1 MLPIDEI
8 AKSAR
13 GLKLTGAPQGLL
25 PWLMA
30 DLARAA
36 GLDGARAVLIAAD
49 EAAGR
54 AVVEAAPFFAPEL
67 KVHWLPA
74 WDCLPYDR
82 ASPAQKVLAERLGT
96 LAALAR
102 PPEGAELLV
111 TTVAAATQRLLPKET
126 IAGASLVLKRGTRIG
141 RDELVQTLARAGYT
155 RVESVADA
163 GDFAVRGGL
172 VDLVPATAGGP
183 LLGYRLDFFGD
194 EVDGIRTIDPLTQL
208 TTGKVD
214 GLTLLP
220 VSELMLDESRI
231 RRFRAGWLERFGAAA
246 TADPLYQAASE
257 GRRVPGLEHFLP
269 LFEPDLVTLFDWVG
283 AAPGD
288 RGPAG
293 RVDDLVLLDGG
304 VEAAATARF
313 EAIADYHQNRVAVL
327 AEPSRGKAKLG
338 AALYRPLPPEALYL
352 SDEDYHAR
360 LKTAGAHHS
369 SPLPGEQGLDLAAL
383 PAVDFAPARVA
394 AAAGGPPV
402 YQAIASKLAEAKAAG
417 RRLVLAAYSEG
428 SRERLMGL
436 LGEQGAT
443 GLVPAEGWQTAQ
455 AAAAAGQVP
464 LVVLPLETGFRHGEL
479 ELWTE
484 QDMLGDR
491 LVRRR
496 SARKAD
502 AFLKDLQTLEA
513 GELVVHQ
520 EHGIGRYLGLTPIKV
535 SGAEHDTVAL
545 EYLGGDKLYVPVE
558 NLDVLSRYGSD
569 SEDVTLDKLGGTG
582 WAQRKARMKERIRE
596 IAHELLR
603 VAAKRATRPAD
614 AFEPEQA
621 GYAAFLDKFPW
632 AETDDQLRAT
642 AEVLDDLAAGRPM
655 DRLVCGDVGFGK
667 TEVALRAAY
676 VAAAAGA
683 QVAVICPTT
692 LLARQHAATFRE
704 RFAETGLKVGALSR
718 LVPAAE
724 AKAVREGLADGQV
737 DIVVGTHA
745 ILAKGIE
752 FKRLGLV
759 VVDEEQRFGVTHK
772 ERLKALRAEGT
783 GADDAA
789 GNVHVLTLTAT
800 PIPRTLQMALSGIRE
815 LSVIATPPVDR
826 LAVRTTVSPF
836 DPVVVR
842 EALLREHYRGGQS
855 FIVVP
860 RIADIAEVEAYL
872 REQVPEIRFVTAH
885 GQMAAGEIEERMTAF
900 YEQRYDLLL
909 ATTIIESGLDIP
921 NANTL
926 VVHRADMFG
935 LAQLYQLR
943 GRVGRAKRRAYALLT
958 TSPEGG
964 LTASA
969 EKRLQVLASLDSLG
983 AGFELASHD
992 LDQRGAGNLLGD
1004 EQSGHI
1010 REVGFELYQ
1019 SMLEEAILAAKAE
1032 ARGLKPPED
1041 PTSPTISVDA
1051 PVMIPEDYVPDLA
1064 LRMAL
1069 YRRAA
1074 ELKDR
1079 AGIESLAAEMIDRFG
1094 PLPEPA
1100 ANLLKIVE
1108 ARNAARRAHVQKIE
1122 VGPKGALV
1130 TFVNDS
1136 FPNPVGLVEWINR
1149 LKGQAKLRPDQKLFL
1164 ARDFG
1169 NAAARL
1175 AGAVAL
1181 ARGLAQAAM
1190 RGADAAPVAAPAP
1203 AVQRQAVPGVFK
1215 SKRR

>member
-1 MLPIDEI
+1 MLPIEAIIGSD
-8 AKSAR
+8 R
-13 GLKLTGAPQGLL
+13 PLKLTGAPQGMIPL
-25 PWLMA
+25 LMA
-30 DLARAA
+30 GLARAA
-36 GLDGARAVLIAAD
+36 GLDGHRAVLIAAD
-49 EAAGR
+49 ESAGR
-54 AVVEAAPFFAPEL
+54 AVVEAAPFFAPD
-67 KVHWLPA
+67 VRTIWLPG

-82 ASPAQKVLAERLGT
+82 ASPGQGVMAERLAG
-96 LAALAR
+96 LAALTRA
-102 PPEGAELLV
+102 PQGAELLV
-111 TTVAAATQRLLPKET
+111 TTVSAATQRLLPKATVAAATLEVRQ
-126 IAGASLVLKRGTRIG
+126 GSRIG
-141 RDELVQTLARAGYT
+141 RDALVQTLLRAGYT
-155 RVESVADA
+155 RAESVADA

-172 VDLVPATAGGP
+172 VDVVPPGGARV
-183 LLGYRLDFFGD
+183 GYRLDFFGD

-208 TTGKVD
+208 TTGKAD
-214 GLTLLP
+214 GFTLLP
-220 VSELMLDESRI
+220 VSELLLDEGRI
-231 RRFRAGWLERFGAAA
+231 KAFRAGWLERFGAGA
-246 TADPLYQAASE
+246 TSDPIYQAASE
-257 GRRVPGLEHFLP
+257 GRRSAGLDHYLP
-269 LFEPDLVTLFDWVG
+269 LFEGGLVTLFDWLGDGDVLVADSG
-283 AAPGD
+283 VPSAAD
-288 RGPAG
+288 G
-293 RVDDLVLLDGG
+293 RY
-304 VEAAATARF
+304 EAITDYYQNRF
-313 EAIADYHQNRVAVL
+313 EALRT
-327 AEPSRGKAKLG
+327 PPKGKAKLG
-338 AALYRPLPPEALYL
+338 AAVYRPLEPDQLYL
-352 SDEDYHAR
+352 DRGEWDAR
-360 LKTAGAHHS
+360 LAAAHRAS
-369 SPLPGEQGLDLAAL
+369 QLPGDDGLDLGGL
-383 PAVDFAPARVA
+383 PPQDFTAARVA
-394 AAAGGPPV
+394 AANGGEPV
-402 YQAIASKLAEAKAAG
+402 YKAIAARLAQALEGG
-417 RRLVLAAYSEG
+417 RKPVLAAYSEG
-428 SRERLMGL
+428 SRERISGL
-436 LGEQGAT
+436 LKEHGAK
-443 GLVPAEGWQTAQ
+443 GLVPVEGWQAALGAADRQ
-455 AAAAAGQVP
+455 AVP
-464 LVVLPLETGFRHGEL
+464 VIVLPLENGFRHRQA

-496 SARKAD
+496 SQRKAD
-502 AFLKDLQTLEA
+502 AFLKDLQSLEA

-520 EHGIGRYLGLTPIKV
+520 EHGIGRYVGLVPITV

-545 EYLGGDKLYVPVE
+545 EYAGGDKLYVPVE
-558 NLDVLSRYGSD
+558 NLDVLSRYGSE
-569 SEDVTLDKLGGTG
+569 SEGVALDKLGGTG

-596 IAHELLR
+596 IAHELLKT
-603 VAAKRATRPAD
+603 AALRATRAAD
-614 AFEPEQA
+614 AYEVDQQ

-642 AEVLDDLAAGRPM
+642 AEVLEDLAAGRPM

-667 TEVALRAAY
+667 TEVALRAAF
-676 VAAAAGA
+676 VAASSGS

-704 RFAETGLKVGALSR
+704 RFAGTGLKVGALSR

-724 AKAVREGLADGQV
+724 AKATREGLADGSV

-745 ILAKGIE
+745 ILAKGVE

-772 ERLKALRAEGT
+772 ERLKALRQGGESHN
-783 GADDAA
+783 
-789 GNVHVLTLTAT
+789 NVHVLTLTAT

-842 EALLREHYRGGQS
+842 EALLREHHRGGQS
-855 FIVVP
+855 FLVVP
-860 RIADIAEVEAYL
+860 RVSDLPDIEAYL
-872 REQVPEIRFVTAH
+872 RESVPEVRYVTAH
-885 GQMAAGEIEERMTAF
+885 GQMAAGEIEDRMTAF
-900 YEQRYDLLL
+900 TDQRFDVLVS
-909 ATTIIESGLDIP
+909 TTIVESGIDIP

-926 VVHRADMFG
+926 IVHRADMFG

-958 TSPEGG
+958 TAADGTITP
-964 LTASA
+964 AA

-1019 SMLEEAILAAKAE
+1019 SMLEDAILVAKAE
-1032 ARGLKPPED
+1032 ARGVKPPED
-1041 PTSPTISVDA
+1041 PSSPTISVDA

-1074 ELKDR
+1074 DLKDK
-1079 AGIESLAAEMIDRFG
+1079 AETEALAAEMIDRFG
-1094 PLPEPA
+1094 PLPEA
-1100 ANLLKIVE
+1100 AQNLLKIVE
-1108 ARNAARRAHVQKIE
+1108 ARNAAKRAHVQKIE

-1130 TFVNDS
+1130 TFVDDS
-1136 FPNPVGLVEWINR
+1136 FPNPAGLVEWMQR

-1169 NAAARL
+1169 SGQGRL

-1190 RGADAAPVAAPAP
+1190 RSVEAVPEPVKAPV
-1203 AVQRQAVPGVFK
+1203 VQRPAVPGVFK

>member
-1 MLPIDEI
+1 MLPIEAI
-8 AKSAR
+8 IGSPR
-13 GLKLTGAPQGLL
+13 PLRLTGAPPGLIPL
-25 PWLMA
+25 LMA
-30 DLARAA
+30 GLARAA

-49 EAAGR
+49 ESAGR
-54 AVVEAAPFFAPEL
+54 AVAEAAPFFAPD
-67 KVHWLPA
+67 VRPIWLPG

-82 ASPAQKVLAERLGT
+82 ASPGQGVMAERLAG
-96 LAALAR
+96 LAALVR
-102 PPEGAELLV
+102 PPQGPELLV
-111 TTVAAATQRLLPKET
+111 TTVSAATQRLLPRAILADATLE
-126 IAGASLVLKRGTRIG
+126 VRRGSRIG
-141 RDELVQTLARAGYT
+141 RDALVETLLRAGYT
-155 RVESVADA
+155 RAESVADA

-172 VDLVPATAGGP
+172 VDVVPPNPASRAGDPRPQGRT
-183 LLGYRLDFFGD
+183 GYRLDFFGD
-194 EVDGIRTIDPLTQL
+194 EVDAIRTIDPLTQL
-208 TTGKVD
+208 TTGKAD
-214 GLTLLP
+214 GFTLLP
-220 VSELMLDESRI
+220 VSELLLDDARI
-231 RRFRAGWLERFGAAA
+231 RAFRAGWLERFGAGA
-246 TADPLYQAASE
+246 TSDPLYQAASE
-257 GRRVPGLEHFLP
+257 GRRAAGLDHFLP
-269 LFEPDLVTLFDWVG
+269 LFEPGLVTLFDWL
-283 AAPGD
+283 APGD
-288 RGPAG
+288 L
-293 RVDDLVLLDGG
+293 LVTDPGLQS
-304 VEAAATARF
+304 AADARY
-313 EAIADYHQNRVAVL
+313 EAITDYHQNRFEAL
-327 AEPSRGKAKLG
+327 RTPPKGKTKLG
-338 AALYRPLPPEALYL
+338 AAVYRPLEPDQLYL
-352 SDEDYHAR
+352 AR
-360 LKTAGAHHS
+360 AEWDAGLARAHRTS
-369 SPLPGEQGLDLAAL
+369 ALPGDGLDQASLDLGGL
-383 PAVDFAPARVA
+383 PAQDFAPARVA
-394 AAAGGPPV
+394 AASGGEPV
-402 YQAIASKLAEAKAAG
+402 YKAIAARLAQARESG
-417 RRLVLAAYSEG
+417 RKPVLAAYSEG
-428 SRERLMGL
+428 SRDRISGL
-436 LGEQGAT
+436 LKDHGAG
-443 GLVPAEGWQTAQ
+443 GLVPADGWQ
-455 AAAAAGQVP
+455 AALGAADRNAVP
-464 LVVLPLETGFRHGEL
+464 VIVLPLETGFRHADA

-502 AFLKDLQTLEA
+502 AFLKDLETLEA

-520 EHGIGRYLGLTPIKV
+520 DHGIGRYIGLTPITV

-545 EYLGGDKLYVPVE
+545 EYAGGDKLYVPVE
-558 NLDVLSRYGSD
+558 NLDVLSRYGSE
-569 SEDVTLDKLGGTG
+569 SEGVALDKLGGTG

-596 IAHELLR
+596 IAHELLKT
-603 VAAKRATRPAD
+603 AALRATRAAD
-614 AFEPEQA
+614 AYEVDGQ

-642 AEVLDDLAAGRPM
+642 AEVLEDLAAGRPM

-676 VAAAAGA
+676 VAAASGS

-704 RFAETGLKVGALSR
+704 RFAGTGLTVGALSR

-724 AKAVREGLADGQV
+724 AKATREGLADGSV

-745 ILAKGIE
+745 ILAKGVE

-772 ERLKALRAEGT
+772 ERLKALRQGSSDPTAIN
-783 GADDAA
+783 
-789 GNVHVLTLTAT
+789 NVHVLTLTAT

-842 EALLREHYRGGQS
+842 EALLREHHRGGQS
-855 FIVVP
+855 FLVMP
-860 RIADIAEVEAYL
+860 RISDLPDMEAFL
-872 REQVPEIRFVTAH
+872 REGVPEVRYVTAH
-885 GQMAAGEIEERMTAF
+885 GQMAAGELEDRMTAF
-900 YEQRYDLLL
+900 TDQRFDVLVS
-909 ATTIIESGLDIP
+909 TSIVESGIDIP

-926 VVHRADMFG
+926 IVHRADMFG

-958 TSPEGG
+958 TAADG
-964 LTASA
+964 TITKKK

-1019 SMLEEAILAAKAE
+1019 SMLEDAILAAKAE
-1032 ARGLKPPED
+1032 ARGLKAPED
-1041 PTSPTISVDA
+1041 PSSPTISVDA

-1074 ELKDR
+1074 DLKDK
-1079 AGIESLAAEMIDRFG
+1079 AETEALAAEMIDRFG

-1100 ANLLKIVE
+1100 QNLLKIVE
-1108 ARNAARRAHVQKIE
+1108 ARNAAKRAHVQKIE

-1130 TFVNDS
+1130 TFVDDS
-1136 FPNPVGLVEWINR
+1136 FPNPAGLVEWMQR
-1149 LKGQAKLRPDQKLFL
+1149 LKGQARLRPDQKLFL

-1169 NAAARL
+1169 SGQGRL

-1181 ARGLAQAAM
+1181 ARGLAQAAI
-1190 RGADAAPVAAPAP
+1190 RNVEPVAEPAKAAPV
-1203 AVQRQAVPGVFK
+1203 QRHAVPGVFK

>member
-1 MLPIDEI
+1 MLPIEAI
-8 AKSAR
+8 ARADR
-13 GLKLTGAPQGLL
+13 PLRLTGAPPGLL
-25 PWLMA
+25 PLLMA
-30 DLARAA
+30 GLARAA
-36 GLDGARAVLIAAD
+36 GLDGGRAVIIAAD
-49 EAAGR
+49 DAAGR
-54 AVVEAAPFFAPEL
+54 AIIDAVPVFAPE
-67 KVHWLPA
+67 VVPIWLPA

-82 ASPAQKVLAERLGT
+82 ASPAQRVLAERLAG
-96 LAALAR
+96 LSALAR
-102 PPEGAELLV
+102 PASGAELLV
-111 TTVAAATQRLLPKET
+111 TTVAAATQRLLPRDV
-126 IAGASLVLKRGTRIG
+126 IAQSTMEIRQGSRIS
-141 RDELVQTLARAGYT
+141 REKLTTTLQRAGYT

-163 GDFAVRGGL
+163 GDYAVRGGL
-172 VDLVPATAGGP
+172 VDLVPASETGGDS
-183 LLGYRLDFFGD
+183 LKGYRLDFFGD
-194 EVDGIRTIDPLTQL
+194 EVEAIRTIDPLTQL
-208 TTGKVD
+208 TTGKAERF
-214 GLTLLP
+214 TLLP
-220 VSELMLDESRI
+220 VSELLLDEARI
-231 RRFRAGWLERFGAAA
+231 RQFRAGWLSLFGAAA

-257 GRRVPGLEHFLP
+257 GRRVPALDHFLP
-269 LFEPDLVTLFDWVG
+269 LFEPGMVTLFDWL
-283 AAPGD
+283 GD
-288 RGPAG
+288 TDIM
-293 RVDDLVLLDGG
+293 VTDGG
-304 VEAAATARF
+304 LEAASEARF
-313 EAIADYHQNRVAVL
+313 EAIHDYYDNRVAAL
-327 AEPSRGKAKLG
+327 KEPVRGKSKLG
-338 AALYRPLPPEALYL
+338 AAIYRPLKPEALYL
-352 SDEDYHAR
+352 AAADF
-360 LKTAGAHHS
+360 TALLRDHRAHS
-369 SPLPGEQGLDLAAL
+369 TSPLPDDSGLDLGAM
-383 PAVDFAPARVA
+383 PAQDFAPARVA
-394 AAAGGPPV
+394 AAAGGAPV
-402 YQAIASKLAEAKAAG
+402 YAAITAALEASRKAG
-417 RRLVLAAYSEG
+417 RRTILAAYSTG
-428 SRERLMGL
+428 SRERLSAL
-436 LGEQGAT
+436 LEEHGARR
-443 GLVPAEGWQTAQ
+443 LAPAKGWQEALG
-455 AAAAAGQVP
+455 AGAKADVP
-464 LVVLPLETGFRHGEL
+464 IIVLPMETGFRLGQL

-502 AFLKDLQTLEA
+502 AFLKDLQSLET

-520 EHGIGRYLGLTPIKV
+520 DHGIGRYLGLTPITV
-535 SGAEHDTVAL
+535 SGAAHDTVAL
-545 EYLGGDKLYVPVE
+545 EYAGGDKLYVPVE
-558 NLDVLSRYGSD
+558 NLDVLSRYGSENEGV
-569 SEDVTLDKLGGTG
+569 SLDKLGGTG
-582 WAQRKARMKERIRE
+582 WQQRKARMKERIRE

-603 VAAKRATRPAD
+603 TAALRATRAAD
-614 AFEPEQA
+614 AFQVDQQ

-632 AETDDQLRAT
+632 AETEDQLRAT
-642 AEVLDDLAAGRPM
+642 ADVIDDMATGRPM

-683 QVAVICPTT
+683 QVAVVCPTT
-692 LLARQHAATFRE
+692 LLARQHATTFRE
-704 RFAETGLKVGALSR
+704 RFKETGLKVGALSR

-724 AKAVREGLADGQV
+724 AKAVREGLADGSI

-745 ILAKGIE
+745 ILSKSTV
-752 FKRLGLV
+752 FRQLGLV

-772 ERLKALRAEGT
+772 ERLKALRAGGDGPES
-783 GADDAA
+783 A

-860 RIADIAEVEAYL
+860 RISDISEVEAYL
-872 REQVPEIRFVTAH
+872 REEVPEIRAVTAH

-900 YEQRYDLLL
+900 YEQRYDVLL

-926 VVHRADMFG
+926 IVHRADMFG

-958 TSPEGG
+958 TSPEGSI
-964 LTASA
+964 TVAA

-1004 EQSGHI
+1004 EQTGHI

-1019 SMLEEAILAAKAE
+1019 SMLEDAILAAKAE
-1032 ARGLKPPED
+1032 ARGLKAPED

-1074 ELKDR
+1074 DLSDK

-1100 ANLLKIVE
+1100 SNLLKIVE
-1108 ARNAARRAHVQKIE
+1108 ARNAARKARVQKIE

-1130 TFVNDS
+1130 SFVNDS

-1149 LKGQAKLRPDQKLFL
+1149 LKGQARLRPDQKLFL

-1169 NAAARL
+1169 NGQARL
-1175 AGAVAL
+1175 SGAVAL

-1190 RGADAAPVAAPAP
+1190 RSADTRADPVKAPVKAPP
-1203 AVQRQAVPGVFK
+1203 VQRPPVPGVFK